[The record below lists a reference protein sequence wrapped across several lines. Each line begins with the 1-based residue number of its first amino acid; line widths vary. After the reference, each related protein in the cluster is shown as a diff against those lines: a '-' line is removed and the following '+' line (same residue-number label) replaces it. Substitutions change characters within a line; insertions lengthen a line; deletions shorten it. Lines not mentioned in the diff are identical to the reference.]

1 MKPPVHSR
9 CQAGHTLV
17 ELLVA
22 LLVGSIVIAA
32 AYAGYRV
39 FANYS
44 DKLTLLAEADRHGVQ
59 VMDMI
64 TRDLRQAGYKDFASM
79 YGPIAT
85 PLTLTTGGN
94 CCGGSV
100 PSRCDQLTVIYD
112 LAANQRV
119 RVAYAPQTITTARGR
134 RCQLMK
140 SQQFWNGAAWLGG
153 YGFVPV
159 ADWLDG
165 LELTGNS
172 PKPTGTYAGTP
183 QTVDIRLRLRG
194 SRLVGNAT
202 QPIPKTYETRT
213 QVRNV
218 ALVP

>member
-1 MKPPVHSR
+1 MRTPVHSR
-9 CQAGHTLV
+9 RQAGHTLV

-64 TRDLRQAGYKDFASM
+64 TRDLRQAGYKDFASVL
-79 YGPIAT
+79 GPIT
-85 PLTLTTGGN
+85 SPLTLIPGGN

-100 PSRCDQLTVIYD
+100 ASRCDQLVVIYD
-112 LAANQRV
+112 LSATQRIRV
-119 RVAYAPQTITTARGR
+119 RYVPQPVSTPRGR

-140 SQQFWNGAAWLGG
+140 SQQIWNGAVYSGG
-153 YGFVPV
+153 YVNEPV

-172 PKPTGTYAGTP
+172 PKSTGTYAGMP